1 MTKEMEKMIN
11 NIKAEYQKELAK
23 VKEFYE
29 GKDKE
34 IADLKFENN
43 ILKQER
49 DRLQETINLAYQ
61 NLNYVGFIN
70 GKTSR
75 ERAKNI
81 LSKEFKKKC

>member
-23 VKEFYE
+23 VKELYE

-43 ILKQER
+43 FLKQEK
-49 DRLQETINLAYQ
+49 DRLQ
-61 NLNYVGFIN
+61 
-70 GKTSR
+70 
-75 ERAKNI
+75 
-81 LSKEFKKKC
+81 SKIRM